1 MSARRSRNVHVLF
14 VHGVGMHSRL
24 SSLLQA
30 YQSLRANLRSTEAPI
45 SYEDPIAGWR
55 VAEFDDGVGGTAAP
69 RITLTTPGETGAV
82 YLYEVNYSALAGV
95 IRRNQPLD
103 LTALFVG
110 FDLAVNV
117 ARARLQ
123 ANRPA
128 RPRPDGRLDID
139 DVAMALAAQK
149 LAGVFVAATVPI
161 LGLPSLVFRR
171 FTSTVIG
178 VFTRF
183 FEDIAT
189 FALDM
194 NGEALISA
202 HIDRTVQSIVQ
213 SPAFLPAGEGFDR
226 DSLVIAAHS
235 LGTVVA
241 HSYLVRNRSARDR
254 LPDRLLTFGSPI
266 GLVWWLWMFLDF
278 NEMNVD
284 KPNSKD
290 LRYFTWNPL
299 PPPAVSPGTFLWI
312 NVVNHLDP
320 IASAFPLEC
329 VCVSQ
334 TPAENARWLG
344 GGRVHQRFIRTG
356 SSPGSAHT
364 GYFDD
369 REGFLEILGR
379 IAGLRAEPAEDVRD
393 PQAQPAD
400 AQSRSG
406 AAHWQ
411 ESIDELA
418 RLRIWWWMG
427 GLAAIGAYL
436 SVIAWLCHSWVPF
449 FFLPLYAWPPLT
461 IGTIAFFQRLLYSR
475 PTKRTSVQGIDGLP
489 WNDIRAKPHRL
500 RQDWRGDFTHEEE
513 REFVLSRRTGH
524 VERWSKWLLSFFPS
538 LAAMVL
544 PFATTIQAAEH
555 GREGWNYVQ
564 GHFQL
569 VGLLMLAVFTV
580 YLIAFAI
587 SEFTLHWRHV
597 IELAT
602 TKRTP

>member
-45 SYEDPIAGWR
+45 SYEDPLAGWR
-55 VAEFDDGVGGTAAP
+55 VAEFDDGAGGTASP
-69 RITLTTPGETGAV
+69 RLTLTTPGETGAV

-117 ARARLQ
+117 ARDRLRS
-123 ANRPA
+123 RPPP
-128 RPRPDGRLDID
+128 RPRPDARFDID
-139 DVAMALAAQK
+139 DVAMALTVQK

-161 LGLPSLVFRR
+161 LGVPSLVFRR

-202 HIDRTVQSIVQ
+202 HIDRTVQGIVE
-213 SPAFLPAGEGFDR
+213 SPSFLAAGEGFDR

-235 LGTVVA
+235 LGTVVTHA
-241 HSYLVRNRSARDR
+241 YLVRNRTRRER

-266 GLVWWLWMFLDF
+266 GVVWWLWMFLDF
-278 NEMNVD
+278 NEMD
-284 KPNSKD
+284 AGMPND
-290 LRYFTWNPL
+290 LRYFTWNAL
-299 PPPAVSPGTFLWI
+299 PPPAVNPGTFLWI

-320 IASAFPLEC
+320 IASAFPLDC
-329 VCVSQ
+329 VCVTQ
-334 TPAENARWLG
+334 TPAQNAGSLAG
-344 GGRVHQRFIRTG
+344 GQVHQRYIRTG

-364 GYFDD
+364 AYFDD
-369 REGFLEILGR
+369 RGGFLEILGR
-379 IAGLRAEPAEDVRD
+379 MCGLRAEPPEDVRNPD
-393 PQAQPAD
+393 GQPPD
-400 AQSRSG
+400 AQAR
-406 AAHWQ
+406 ARALHWQ
-411 ESIDELA
+411 QSLAALA
-418 RLRIWWWMG
+418 RLRLQWWAG
-427 GLAAIGAYL
+427 GIAAIAVYL
-436 SVIAWLCHSWVPF
+436 GGIGWLCKSWLPLL
-449 FFLPLYAWPPLT
+449 FLPLYVWPAAT
-461 IGTIAFFQRLLYSR
+461 IGSIAFFQRLLHGR
-475 PTKRTSVQGIDGLP
+475 PTKRTSVESIAGLP
-489 WNDIRAKPHRL
+489 WDDIRAKPHRM
-500 RQDWRGDFTHEEE
+500 RQDWRGAFTHEQE
-513 REFVLSRRTGH
+513 REFVLSRRTGF
-524 VERWSKWLLSFFPS
+524 VKRWSKWLLSFVPS
-538 LAAMVL
+538 LAAMAL
-544 PFATTIQAAEH
+544 PLAATVVFAPH
-555 GREGWNYVQ
+555 GRAGWAELTSR
-564 GHFQL
+564 F
-569 VGLLMLAVFTV
+569 GLAGPLMLATFTF

-602 TKRTP
+602 KKTPP